1 MAGLHAWALAAPWPL
16 GFVLLLALAI
26 GRRDRVALT
35 LALGWAIA
43 GVWLLWVVF
52 GPTAHGTPAGVAP
65 VAAAEQAVRAALPG
79 TRIETVTPT
88 PIPGLMEV
96 VAGSNVLY
104 ADRGGQWLVVGHLYD
119 LRTATD
125 LTAARKAELKGP
137 VAQAAEA
144 ATAPWDALPR
154 SAMVGFGAGAS
165 EIAVLV
171 DPDCPWCRRLH
182 RELRASGDLR
192 VHAVLVPRSQDA
204 MRRILCAAEPLA
216 ALDAA
221 MAGESLPEPPGADC
235 EAAAEALDD
244 ARAFVRRHALEGTP
258 ILIAPDGRVHP
269 GYLEPAP
276 LRAWLDAVPSGTKE
290 ERADENDI

>member
-1 MAGLHAWALAAPWPL
+1 MEGLSAWAWATPWLL
-16 GFVLLLALAI
+16 GFVFLLALAI
-26 GRRDRVALT
+26 GRRDRFL
-35 LALGWAIA
+35 LCLAIA
-43 GVWLLWVVF
+43 WALFSLAYNQDRL
-52 GPTAHGTPAGVAP
+52 TSSETPDG
-65 VAAAEQAVRAALPG
+65 AAAAVAVEQAVRAALPG

-104 ADRGGQWLVVGHLYD
+104 VDRGGRWLVVGHLYD

-125 LTAARKAELKGP
+125 LTAARKAELEEP
-137 VAQAAEA
+137 VGQAAEV
-144 ATAPWDALPR
+144 ATLPWDALPR
-154 SAMVGFGAGAS
+154 AAMVGFGEGTR
-165 EIAVLV
+165 EIAVLA
-171 DPDCPWCRRLH
+171 DPDCSWCRRLH

-192 VHAVLVPRSQDA
+192 VHAVLVPRSQDT

-216 ALDAA
+216 ALDTA
-221 MAGESLPEPPGADC
+221 MAGESLPEPGPDC
-235 EAAAEALDD
+235 ETAAEALDD

-276 LRAWLDAVPSGTKE
+276 LRAWLDAVPSKE
-290 ERADENDI
+290 ERVDEKDI

>member
-1 MAGLHAWALAAPWPL
+1 MEGPHSWASVMLWVVGPL
-16 GFVLLLALAI
+16 VLLLVAI

-43 GVWLLWVVF
+43 GVWVLWVVF
-52 GPTAHGTPAGVAP
+52 GPTSHGVPDGVDP

-96 VAGSNVLY
+96 VAGPNVLY
-104 ADRGGQWLVVGHLYD
+104 VDRGGQWLVVGHLYD

-125 LTAARKAELKGP
+125 LTAARKAELEGR

-144 ATAPWDALPR
+144 ATVPWDALPR
-154 SAMVGFGAGAS
+154 SAMLGFGAGAR
-165 EIAVLV
+165 EIAVLA

-235 EAAAEALDD
+235 ETAAEALDD

-276 LRAWLDAVPSGTKE
+276 LRAWLDAVPSKE
-290 ERADENDI
+290 ERADEKDI

>member
-1 MAGLHAWALAAPWPL
+1 MEGLSAWAWATPWLL
-16 GFVLLLALAI
+16 GFVFLLALAI
-26 GRRDRVALT
+26 GRRDRFL
-35 LALGWAIA
+35 LCLAIA
-43 GVWLLWVVF
+43 WALFSLAYNQDRLTSSEMPDG
-52 GPTAHGTPAGVAP
+52 AAP
-65 VAAAEQAVRAALPG
+65 VVAAEQAVRAALPG
-79 TRIETVTPT
+79 TRIETVSPT

-104 ADRGGQWLVVGHLYD
+104 VDRGGRWLVVGHLYD

-125 LTAARKAELKGP
+125 LTAARKAELEEPEG
-137 VAQAAEA
+137 QAAEA
-144 ATAPWDALPR
+144 ATVPWDALPR
-154 SAMVGFGAGAS
+154 AAMVSFGAGAR
-165 EIAVLV
+165 EIAVLA

-182 RELRASGDLR
+182 RDLRAGGDLR
-192 VHAVLVPRSQDA
+192 VHAVLVPRSRDA
-204 MRRILCAAEPLA
+204 MRWILCAAEPLA

-221 MAGESLPEPPGADC
+221 MAGEPLPEPPGADC

-276 LRAWLDAVPSGTKE
+276 LRAWLDAVPSKE
-290 ERADENDI
+290 ERTDEKKS

>member
-1 MAGLHAWALAAPWPL
+1 MAGLPSWASAMPWVVGPL
-16 GFVLLLALAI
+16 VLLSVAI

-43 GVWLLWVVF
+43 GVWALWVVF
-52 GPTAHGTPAGVAP
+52 GPTSHGAPDGVDP
-65 VAAAEQAVRAALPG
+65 VAAAEHAVRAALPG
-79 TRIETVTPT
+79 TSIETVTPT

-104 ADRGGQWLVVGHLYD
+104 VDRGGRWLVVGHLYD

-125 LTAARKAELKGP
+125 LTAARKAELEEP
-137 VAQAAEA
+137 LAQAAEA
-144 ATAPWDALPR
+144 ATVPWDALPR
-154 SAMVGFGAGAS
+154 AAVVSFGAGER
-165 EIAVLV
+165 EIAVLA

-192 VHAVLVPRSQDA
+192 VHAVLVPRSRDT
-204 MRRILCAAEPLA
+204 MRRILCAADPLA

-221 MAGESLPEPPGADC
+221 MAGESLPESGPDC
-235 EAAAEALDD
+235 EAATEALED
-244 ARAFVRRHALEGTP
+244 ALAFVSRNALEGTP

-269 GYLEPAP
+269 GYLAPAP
-276 LRAWLDAVPSGTKE
+276 LRAWLDAVPSKE
-290 ERADENDI
+290 ERADEKDI